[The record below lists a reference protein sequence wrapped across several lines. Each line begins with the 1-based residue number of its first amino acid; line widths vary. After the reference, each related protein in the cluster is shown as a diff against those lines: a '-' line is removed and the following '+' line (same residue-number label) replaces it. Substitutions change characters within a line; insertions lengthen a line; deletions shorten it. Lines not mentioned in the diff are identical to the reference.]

1 MINEEACL
9 DPTIGWDKDVLSY
22 FDYHMTQC
30 EHHDQVLHGAGI
42 KVTVEVRIEYE
53 WITGLGFNEDKVE

>member
-1 MINEEACL
+1 MIDEAVRL
-9 DPTIGWDKDVLSY
+9 DPTIGWDRNVLSY

-30 EHHDQVLHGAGI
+30 ELNNQVLHGAGI

-53 WITGLGFNEDKVE
+53 WIAELEFNEDAV